1 MGNIANHALDFD
13 LPQHM
18 NSIQELHR
26 QVILE
31 HEQGSQF
38 WRRSSRR
45 RCLQLTGELDPD
57 NRSLLTP
64 FSVLGI

>member
-1 MGNIANHALDFD
+1 MGDIANHALDFD

-38 WRRSSRR
+38 WRRSR
-45 RCLQLTGELDPD
+45 ELDPD